1 VEGNAD
7 VDDGDLTAGLA
18 NHSPSGIIFKTEATY
33 QPLQLVLDEQRMES
47 TYRERGYFSAKVL
60 NSKVTEVG
68 TEAVDIAFV
77 VREGPPTTL
86 ERVEVQGA
94 PDKPGVDANALALVA
109 ALEVDR
115 PLTYDSYLKAGES
128 IHEALLRHGYAHA
141 RLDKRLEVDRDRGR
155 GTAIFLIDAGPPAVF
170 GTVRVDGLVRTPES
184 VVLERVAWKEGEP
197 FDPSKL
203 ERTRLQ
209 VYSTG
214 LLGSVRFTWDTDRRD
229 PVINVVIHATEG
241 SPNELRLGAG
251 AGLDRTHYELRARL
265 NYTRRSFLDDRTT
278 LRASARPALAF
289 LPSGS
294 FVGINVDAEL
304 SLERVDLFSPFWTG
318 MAAVDYSLTE
328 VDAFSYTGPGVRL
341 SYGRRWWNDRVVV
354 DVAAESRYLAFLR
367 IEPGAQ
373 AIAAAIGLQDPLAT
387 VSLTPSIAYDGR
399 DDRESPRKGGYARL
413 GFEVGGVLTG
423 APQAFIKVIP
433 ELRFYT
439 PIIWDRLVGAAR
451 LRVGATAAGLGPL
464 PVTERF
470 TSGGAEGQRGFGR
483 GRLSPQVIGS
493 TGKLVPVGGEALIE
507 SSLELRIGLFD
518 IFDNQLRLAL
528 FLDGADVV
536 LAFSELQLPNLHY
549 AAGLGL
555 RYDTPVG
562 PVRVDFGVRLNRLGP
577 TEPDPGERFAFHV
590 SLGEA
595 F

>member
-1 VEGNAD
+1 MRLALRLAVLGLVAAAGGCASTGRSVREVSVEGNAD

-18 NHSPSGIIFKTEATY
+18 NHSPSGIIFKSSASY
-33 QPLQLVLDEQRMES
+33 QPLQLVLDEQRIES

-60 NSKVTEVG
+60 DSKVTEVG

-77 VREGPPTTL
+77 VKEGPPTTL

-94 PDKPGVDANALALVA
+94 PDEPGVDAKALALVA

-128 IHEALLRHGYAHA
+128 IHDALLRHGYAHA

-155 GTAIFLIDAGPPAVF
+155 GSAVFIIDAGPPAVF

-197 FDPSKL
+197 FDPAKL

-214 LLGSVRFTWDTDRRD
+214 LLGSVRFTWDTERRD
-229 PVINVVIHATEG
+229 PVIDVVIHATEG
-241 SPNELRLGAG
+241 SANELRLGAG

-304 SLERVDLFSPFWTG
+304 SLERVDLFSPFWIG
-318 MAAVDYSLTE
+318 KVALDYSLTE
-328 VDAFSYTGPGVRL
+328 VDAFSYTGPGARL

-354 DVAAESRYLAFLR
+354 DIAAVARYLAFLR

-373 AIAAAIGLQDPLAT
+373 AIAGAIGLEDPLAT
-387 VSLTPSIAYDGR
+387 ISQTSPCARRGSTCWV
-399 DDRESPRKGGYARL
+399 DRRC
-413 GFEVGGVLTG
+413 
-423 APQAFIKVIP
+423 
-433 ELRFYT
+433 
-439 PIIWDRLVGAAR
+439 AAR
-451 LRVGATAAGLGPL
+451 AWISTSTAARSRSGPR
-464 PVTERF
+464 PSWSPSSFER
-470 TSGGAEGQRGFGR
+470 SR
-483 GRLSPQVIGS
+483 
-493 TGKLVPVGGEALIE
+493 
-507 SSLELRIGLFD
+507 SSRTF
-518 IFDNQLRLAL
+518 RPAR
-528 FLDGADVV
+528 A
-536 LAFSELQLPNLHY
+536 SSS
-549 AAGLGL
+549 
-555 RYDTPVG
+555 R
-562 PVRVDFGVRLNRLGP
+562 
-577 TEPDPGERFAFHV
+577 
-590 SLGEA
+590 
-595 F
+595 